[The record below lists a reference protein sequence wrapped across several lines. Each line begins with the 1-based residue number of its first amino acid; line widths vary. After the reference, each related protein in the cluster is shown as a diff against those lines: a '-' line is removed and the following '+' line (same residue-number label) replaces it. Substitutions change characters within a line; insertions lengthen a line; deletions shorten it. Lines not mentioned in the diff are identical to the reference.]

1 MIFAMADIHG
11 YADVF
16 QRRIQQIE
24 GYLEKGHQLILLGD
38 YIDRGP
44 ASYQSL
50 HLTYSLQKK
59 YGKDRVVVLK
69 GNHEQIFVH
78 AGVDEEAGEY
88 WMWGTSD
95 SILLGKFPATKGK
108 FYKTIIA
115 GHVGTGTRDLA
126 DDRNYHDVFYDGES
140 HCYIDGSVYKGGKLL
155 LLAYDEENGKYYQV
169 ENDKMIPV
177 RPFDKYQLGNCETR

>member
-69 GNHEQIFVH
+69 GNHEQWFLDFLYEG
-78 AGVDEEAGEY
+78 AEEWLAEDENNRTKATFLSEEELEEIIGGIEDGLSDQQIKEY
-88 WMWGTSD
+88 F
-95 SILLGKFPATKGK
+95 LLQDAEKMSQFRRM
-108 FYKTIIA
+108 FRS
-115 GHVGTGTRDLA
+115 VNR
-126 DDRNYHDVFYDGES
+126 RN
-140 HCYIDGSVYKGGKLL
+140 I
-155 LLAYDEENGKYYQV
+155 
-169 ENDKMIPV
+169 
-177 RPFDKYQLGNCETR
+177 